1 MTKRR
6 PFEAFTL
13 ASPLGSAVFE
23 KSRLVR
29 YFASSFLNMAARS
42 KSDSTELKVLGSV
55 KVPANRR
62 IEMAPE
68 EKEEGS
74 NVIGLMDALKQSLG
88 RKKSAATAKGKMHAA
103 ARRSRKRRAV

>member
-1 MTKRR
+1 
-6 PFEAFTL
+6 
-13 ASPLGSAVFE
+13 
-23 KSRLVR
+23 
-29 YFASSFLNMAARS
+29 MAARS

-88 RKKSAATAKGKMHAA
+88 RKKSAATAKGKMHTA